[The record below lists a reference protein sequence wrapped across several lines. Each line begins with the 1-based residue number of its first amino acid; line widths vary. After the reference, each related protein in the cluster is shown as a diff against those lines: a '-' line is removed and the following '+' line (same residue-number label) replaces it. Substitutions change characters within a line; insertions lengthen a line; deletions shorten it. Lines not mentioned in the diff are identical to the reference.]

1 MSRSHLRSSHN
12 AVVTDGSGRP
22 IQVVVA
28 DHPVAVEA
36 IETVREEIAAY
47 PVATGPRT
55 LFTVRAAGTRLRLVH
70 EHAAGR
76 WTVDVIGLGSPA
88 LASAA

>member
-1 MSRSHLRSSHN
+1 MSLPNLRPQERS
-12 AVVTDGSGRP
+12 VVTDRSGRP
-22 IQVVVA
+22 IQVIVA
-28 DHPVAVEA
+28 DHPVVVES
-36 IETVREEIAAY
+36 IEGVREEIAAY

-55 LFTVRAAGTRLRLVH
+55 LFTVRAAGVRLRLVH

-76 WTVDVIGLGSPA
+76 WTVDVIGSGAPV